1 MPEKMEP
8 RSTSYGALQSGD
20 VIVDKSGNEWLVLDH
35 ASTEVDEVAFWLA
48 DPATKVRAH
57 YLTKRRAERA
67 TVLRPAT
74 HAAKLDVDDGDHTDR
89 RLAEEI
95 AENEAVAVIEEQLGG
110 EVIAEETAAEADAR
124 TAATDESPVV
134 LPTFDE
140 MTDLEKRSH
149 LYLLHGVY
157 AADVKFREK
166 LVELHDEAHGI
177 DRLGVPHTHVE
188 GAPVPDESDE
198 S

>member
-74 HAAKLDVDDGDHTDR
+74 HAEE
-89 RLAEEI
+89 LAERE
-95 AENEAVAVIEEQLGG
+95 AEMLAPTEEATPEETVAVVEEQLGG
-110 EVIAEETAAEADAR
+110 EVIAEEMAAEHDAR
-124 TAATDESPVV
+124 VVATDESPVV